1 MGSVSYTHLDVYKR
15 QVLDGEKLD
24 VRHPK
29 EAIRSGI
36 GLLPENR
43 KEEGLFLEKPISW
56 NISFAKHKNICKGR
70 LLNFEKERQLAD
82 KYVKNLQIRTPDI
95 NQAVKYLSGG
105 NQQKVV
111 FAKWLSAGAK
121 LYIFDEP
128 TRGIDVGAKREIY
141 EMINELAAQ
150 GHAIIVISSDLPE
163 VLGVSDT
170 IAIFYE
176 GHLVKII
183 DREHAT
189 QEKIMHYAMGGKDNG
204 E

>member
-1 MGSVSYTHLDVYKR
+1 MSPAHQQLVEIAKAVSR
-15 QVLDGEKLD
+15 
-24 VRHPK
+24 
-29 EAIRSGI
+29 
-36 GLLPENR
+36 N
-43 KEEGLFLEKPISW
+43 
-56 NISFAKHKNICKGR
+56 
-70 LLNFEKERQLAD
+70 
-82 KYVKNLQIRTPDI
+82 VKILIM
-95 NQAVKYLSGG
+95 
-105 NQQKVV
+105 
-111 FAKWLSAGAK
+111 
-121 LYIFDEP
+121 DEP